1 LTASKGLTNTK
12 PVLGKGVSGS
22 AWVSALALSLMGAF
36 PLYSLDAYGH
46 LAQGR
51 QIAQLGRVPELD
63 PFSFWKPSPAPWSNY
78 EWGYDLL
85 SWLLYDRFGPNVLI
99 GIKCI
104 LLAVLG
110 YVLVLL
116 AARLAKGAALA
127 APLAATVAIL
137 FAPLARIRFTVR
149 PQIIGLVFPAVLL
162 LGIHALYSE
171 RLSSRAKLGLVFALG
186 AMQLAWVNMHG
197 SHLLGLLIT
206 ALFLLF
212 SIRTGAFTSMLSL
225 LAVQTVAT
233 FCTPFGIDIVTD
245 AISHVF
251 RPEYRELVTEW
262 APWSPGHPLYLLL
275 GPMAAAILL
284 LVAMRPVVRG
294 SRYGMAYGVFC
305 VLLSLMAFRSIR
317 FVAHQLLL
325 TAPFIGAGFAQL
337 EWIRSARRTV
347 AVALALAFAGAL
359 WVAPRLEPFV
369 PFGFGEPRLG
379 HPFAVAEVIR
389 ANVEDPKILAPIQDS
404 WPLMF
409 AVPEA
414 KFLIDGRV
422 PFYGPEFIRRVT
434 NSFSDPAA
442 LNALVS
448 EYGVDTI
455 VLDHVRADQSAAVE
469 YLSRS
474 RDWVLGQ
481 VQDRHSLFVRPERA
495 PSMLPLQVIG
505 AGYRVGRL
513 LDSDISDAQIEAE
526 IRRISPHQSSDAIR
540 GWARG
545 LRALRPLARDGARA
559 GIRMARTDAERD
571 AAREA
576 YRHLS
581 EAAAVYPGFTSIELY
596 RAMAALAACDE
607 SAARE
612 ALAWAAYS
620 GETRETS
627 LVAIELALRMD
638 AESRRAA
645 AESRILSLAGDARSA
660 EDPWVIAIARDREA
674 RCP

>member
-1 LTASKGLTNTK
+1 MTAGKGLTNTT
-12 PVLGKGVSGS
+12 PVLGKGVTWS
-22 AWVSALALSLMGAF
+22 AWISAIALFLMGAF

-51 QIAQLGRVPELD
+51 QIAQLGRVPDVD
-63 PFSFWKPSPAPWSNY
+63 PFSFWQPSPAPWSNY

-85 SWLLYDRFGPNVLI
+85 TWLLYDSFGPNVLI
-99 GIKCI
+99 VVKCL

-110 YVLVLL
+110 YSLVLL
-116 AARLAKGAALA
+116 AARLAKGAPLA

-171 RLSSRAKLGLVFALG
+171 RTSSRAKLGLIVTLG
-186 AMQLAWVNMHG
+186 AMQLVWVNMHG

-206 ALFLLF
+206 VMFLLF
-212 SIRTGAFTSMLSL
+212 SIRSGAFASMLGL
-225 LAVQTVAT
+225 LAVQTLAT

-245 AISHVF
+245 AVSHVF
-251 RPEYRELVTEW
+251 RPEYRQLVTEW
-262 APWSPGHPLYLLL
+262 APWSPDHPLYLLL
-275 GPMAAAILL
+275 GPMAAAILV

-305 VLLSLMAFRSIR
+305 VLVSLMAFRSIR
-317 FVAHQLLL
+317 FVAHQLLF
-325 TAPFIGAGFAQL
+325 TAPFIGAGIAQL
-337 EWIRSARRTV
+337 AWIRTARRSV
-347 AVALALAFAGAL
+347 AAALAFAFLGSL
-359 WVAPRLEPFV
+359 WVSPRLEPFV

-379 HPFAVAEVIR
+379 HPFAVAEVIQ
-389 ANVEDPKILAPIQDS
+389 ANVEEPRILAPIQDS

-422 PFYGPEFIRRVT
+422 PFYGPEFVQRVT

-442 LNALVS
+442 LSALIS
-448 EYGVDTI
+448 EYPVDTI
-455 VLDHVRADQSAAVE
+455 VVDHVRADQSAAVE

-474 RDWVLGQ
+474 SDWELGQ
-481 VQDRHSLFVRPERA
+481 VQDRHSLFVRPARA
-495 PSMLPLQVIG
+495 PSLVPLRVIG

-513 LDSDISDAQIEAE
+513 LDSDVSDAEIEAE
-526 IRRISPHQSSDAIR
+526 VQRLAQHQSSMAIR
-540 GWARG
+540 GWVQG
-545 LRALRPLARDGARA
+545 LRALRPLARDGARG
-559 GIRMARTDAERD
+559 GIRMARTEAERD

-576 YRHLS
+576 YRNLS
-581 EAAAVYPGFTSIELY
+581 EAAAVYRGFTSIELY

-607 SAARE
+607 SAARD
-612 ALAWAAYS
+612 ALSWAAYS
-620 GETRETS
+620 GDTRETS
-627 LVAIELALRMD
+627 LVGTELALRLGT
-638 AESRRAA
+638 ESQRAA
-645 AESRILSLAGDARSA
+645 AEARILGLAGHEPSA
-660 EDPWVIAIARDREA
+660 HDPWVIAIARDVEA

>member
-1 LTASKGLTNTK
+1 
-12 PVLGKGVSGS
+12 
-22 AWVSALALSLMGAF
+22 MGAF

-51 QIAQLGRVPELD
+51 QIAQLGRVPEVD

-85 SWLLYDRFGPNVLI
+85 SWLLYDRFGPNALI

-104 LLAVLG
+104 LLAALG

-116 AARLAKGAALA
+116 AARLAKGAELA
-127 APLAATVAIL
+127 APLTATIAIL

-171 RLSSRAKLGLVFALG
+171 RSSPRAKLGLVFGLG

-206 ALFLLF
+206 AMFLLF
-212 SIRTGAFTSMLSL
+212 SIRTAAFTSMLSL
-225 LAVQTVAT
+225 LAVQTMAT
-233 FCTPFGIDIVTD
+233 FWTPFGLDIVTD
-245 AISHVF
+245 AISHVL

-262 APWSPGHPLYLLL
+262 APWSPEHPLYLLL
-275 GPMAAAILL
+275 GPMVAAILVL
-284 LVAMRPVVRG
+284 IAMRPVVRG

-305 VLLSLMAFRSIR
+305 VLVSLMAFRSIR

-325 TAPFIGAGFAQL
+325 TAPFIGAGLAQL
-337 EWIRSARRTV
+337 EWIRSARRPVTV
-347 AVALALAFAGAL
+347 ALVLAFAGSL
-359 WVAPRLEPFV
+359 WVSPRLEPFV

-389 ANVEDPKILAPIQDS
+389 ANVEEPRILAPIQDA

-409 AVPEA
+409 AVPDA

-422 PFYGPEFIRRVT
+422 PFYGTEFLRRVT
-434 NSFSDPAA
+434 NSFSDPPA
-442 LNALVS
+442 LNGLIS

-469 YLSRS
+469 FLYRS
-474 RDWVLGQ
+474 SDWVLGQ

-495 PSMLPLQVIG
+495 PSMLPLEVIG

-513 LDSDISDAQIEAE
+513 LDSDVSDAQIEAE
-526 IRRISPHQSSDAIR
+526 LRRLSPHQSSDAIR
-540 GWARG
+540 GWVQG
-545 LRALRPLARDGARA
+545 LRELRPLARDGARA
-559 GIRMARTDAERD
+559 GVRIARTNEERD
-571 AAREA
+571 SARAA
-576 YRHLS
+576 YRYLS

-596 RAMAALAACDE
+596 RGMAALAACDE
-607 SAARE
+607 PAARE
-612 ALAWAAYS
+612 ALSWAAYS
-620 GETRETS
+620 RETRETS
-627 LVAIELALRMD
+627 LLATEIALRMD
-638 AESRRAA
+638 AESPRAA
-645 AESRILSLAGDARSA
+645 AEARILRRARDPRSA
-660 EDPWVIAIARDREA
+660 QDPWVNAIARDLEA